1 VIGDFNAVRH
11 ANERHGLDHAR
22 INRSEIEGF
31 DNFID
36 NNQLLE
42 LPAVGRKFTWYMPR
56 LDRALISDN

>member
-11 ANERHGLDHAR
+11 ANERHGLGHAR

-31 DNFID
+31 NNFID

-42 LPAVGRKFTWYMPR
+42 LPAVRRKFTSYRPNGTTK
-56 LDRALISDN
+56 S